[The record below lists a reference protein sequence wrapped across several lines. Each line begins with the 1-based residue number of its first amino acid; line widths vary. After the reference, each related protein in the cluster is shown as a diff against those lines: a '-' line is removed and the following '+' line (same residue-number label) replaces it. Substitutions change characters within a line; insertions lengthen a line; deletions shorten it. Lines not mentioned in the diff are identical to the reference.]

1 MQVSKIKELDRLL
14 ELHGYEADAVSMDQD
29 SLLSIKT
36 EYQQTFEKNY
46 VTFFDI
52 ENYFGVK
59 ILLLH
64 EANSKKEFE
73 LYTKLK
79 KRD

>member
-1 MQVSKIKELDRLL
+1 MMGSKIDDLDRVLS
-14 ELHGYEADAVSMDQD
+14 EFDYEADAVSMDQD
-29 SLLSIKT
+29 SLLKIKK
-36 EYQQTFEKNY
+36 EYQQRFEKDF
-46 VTFFDI
+46 VSFSDL

-73 LYTKLK
+73 LYLGIK
-79 KRD
+79 KRN